1 MGYMAPFGRTR
12 NFRKGS
18 SAERKQNTIEERERE
33 RERERDYVSEDA
45 DHFVGDERQ
54 EEVDDH
60 VGVLP
65 DADVDTL
72 VRLPTADLA
81 KKKRNKNESK
91 SIFIALSV

>member
-1 MGYMAPFGRTR
+1 M
-12 NFRKGS
+12 
-18 SAERKQNTIEERERE
+18 
-33 RERERDYVSEDA
+33 SEDA

>member
-1 MGYMAPFGRTR
+1 M
-12 NFRKGS
+12 
-18 SAERKQNTIEERERE
+18 
-33 RERERDYVSEDA
+33 SEDA

-81 KKKRNKNESK
+81 KKKTKQKRIEIDFHRTFRLIPGLPWLCNL
-91 SIFIALSV
+91 FTALSRCLVDGTMR